1 VNEKYTDDE
10 LHRAKQIITQDMK
23 REAQRLH
30 HDKQQPLIEDAT
42 PTAGGHKA
50 RNGRF

>member
-10 LHRAKQIITQDMK
+10 LHRANQVITQDMK
-23 REAQRLH
+23 RSGFNTTH
-30 HDKQQPLIEDAT
+30 KPLIEDAT
-42 PTAGGHKA
+42 PTAGGHRA